1 VYPAPALS
9 AQPSP
14 VVAAG
19 GNVTLTCSSR
29 DTAGTFYLLKEG
41 GADPPRQRN
50 ASFLEGRHQALF
62 PVGPAN
68 PSHEVT
74 YRCYHE
80 SQTDPYVWSA
90 PSTPLRLEVTGEA
103 APAARPPAGLSL
115 SLCPGRGAGP
125 VTWTPGPGHRAG
137 HREGGENRAAVAGAY
152 GEPSLWAEPGAPV
165 LPGGSLTLRCGAQAG
180 FGRFALARGEGPP
193 RRLDGQ
199 RSPDF
204 PLGPVS
210 RTHGGRYRCYGGRN
224 LSHAWSAPSA
234 PLDVLIAGAHE
245 KPSLSALPG
254 PVASP
259 GENVTLRCRSAERA
273 DTFYLSKEGAPGP
286 PQRLR
291 VQDAAAPSQA
301 RFTLSAVGPAH
312 RGTYRCYSS
321 HSSVPFALSLPSEP
335 LELRVSGEAPLLSR
349 DHSGSGPGSPGLGG
363 PSL

>member
-1 VYPAPALS
+1 MRGSGPSPALVALLCLGTLPKPAIWADPGPVVTEGSPVTLWCQGSLQAEFYRLYRDGGSEAMMAVKPHSPGDKGRFHFKSMGQHRAGRYQCDYHSSLDRSERSEPLALVVTGVYPAPALS

-90 PSTPLRLEVTGEA
+90 PSTPLRLEVTG
-103 APAARPPAGLSL
+103 
-115 SLCPGRGAGP
+115 
-125 VTWTPGPGHRAG
+125 
-137 HREGGENRAAVAGAY
+137 AY

-234 PLDVLIAGAHE
+234 PLDVLIAGEGHRVLTGCSGQAR
-245 KPSLSALPG
+245 SALG
-254 PVASP
+254 GWGQ
-259 GENVTLRCRSAERA
+259 GEGLGRRWAVVW
-273 DTFYLSKEGAPGP
+273 EGA
-286 PQRLR
+286 
-291 VQDAAAPSQA
+291 
-301 RFTLSAVGPAH
+301 
-312 RGTYRCYSS
+312 RGR
-321 HSSVPFALSLPSEP
+321 AWED
-335 LELRVSGEAPLLSR
+335 SGMET
-349 DHSGSGPGSPGLGG
+349 
-363 PSL
+363 